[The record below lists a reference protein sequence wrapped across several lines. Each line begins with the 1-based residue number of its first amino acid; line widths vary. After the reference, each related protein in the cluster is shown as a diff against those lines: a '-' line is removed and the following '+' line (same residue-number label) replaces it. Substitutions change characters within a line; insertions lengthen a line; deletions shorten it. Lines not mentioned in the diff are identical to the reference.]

1 MRQTVLSKCAVAS
14 TCVAFV
20 CASVAMVMGAE
31 DWPAFRGPSGD
42 GHSPERGLPA
52 EWSETRNVVWKAAV
66 PGQGWSSPVIA
77 GDRAWLTTAQDAE
90 RGGDVV
96 LRALAF
102 DVASGKIAVN
112 TELFRISRNGPRHP
126 KNSFASP
133 TPILDGD
140 RVYVHFGA
148 EGTAALTTTG
158 DILWKTRL
166 SYTPQHGA
174 GGSPVVHGDLLIVN
188 CDGND
193 VAYVVALD
201 KQTGKA
207 RWKAKRH
214 DPVSQAYTT
223 PLVIRVG
230 DRDQLVSVGAHHTIA
245 YDPQT
250 GKEIW
255 RVGYGDGFSNVPRPV
270 YGHGMVYITTGFFQ
284 PELMAVRVDGTGD
297 VTRSHVAWTLKR
309 SVPLTPSP
317 LLVGEEIYVVSDNG
331 IATCLDAKAGTI
343 LWQERL
349 GGNFSASPIYADGR
363 IYFLNEEGVATVLAP
378 GRTLR
383 RLAVNALDG
392 GTLASIAV
400 ARGSFFIRTQSHL
413 YRIADGSRP
422 SADASAGLAHGS
434 EADPAIALK

>member
-1 MRQTVLSKCAVAS
+1 MRLTALGMRVVAA
-14 TCVAFV
+14 TCVACV
-20 CASVAMVMGAE
+20 LACVAIVNGE
-31 DWPAFRGPSGD
+31 DWPAFRGPAGD

-77 GDRAWLTTAQDAE
+77 GDRVWLTTAQDAE
-90 RGGDVV
+90 GGGDVV
-96 LRALAF
+96 LRAIAF
-102 DVASGKIAVN
+102 DLASGKIAVN
-112 TELFRISRNGPRHP
+112 AELFRISRNSPRNS

-133 TPILDGD
+133 TPILAGD

-148 EGTAALTTTG
+148 EGTAALNTKG

-166 SYTPQHGA
+166 TYTPQHGA
-174 GGSPVVHGDLLIVN
+174 GGSPVLYNDLLIIN
-188 CDGND
+188 CDGLD

-201 KQTGKA
+201 AQTGKE
-207 RWKAKRH
+207 RWKANRH
-214 DPVSQAYTT
+214 DPISQAYTT

-230 DRDQLVSVGAHHTIA
+230 ERDQVVSVGAHHTIA
-245 YDPQT
+245 YDPRT

-255 RVGYGDGFSNVPRPV
+255 RVGYGEGFSNVPRPV

-284 PELMAVRVDGTGD
+284 PELMAVRVDGAGD

-317 LLVGEEIYVVSDNG
+317 VLVGDEIYVISDNG
-331 IATCLDAKAGTI
+331 IATCLDAKDGTI

-349 GGNFSASPIYADGR
+349 GGSYSASPVYADGR
-363 IYFLNEEGVATVLAP
+363 IYFLNEQGVATVVAP

-383 RLAVNALDG
+383 RLAVNALDD
-392 GTLASIAV
+392 GTLASIGV
-400 ARGSFFIRTQSHL
+400 ARGSLFIRTQSNL
-413 YRIADGSRP
+413 YRIAEGSKP
-422 SADASAGLAHGS
+422 PAD
-434 EADPAIALK
+434 